1 MARVGALAALGGGA
15 NRRWELAVYV
25 RSEARERTR
34 DISCVNVHLYSSKL
48 YWKIHFCGKG
58 GAPSYFCGLSV
69 YGDLY
74 VERSRRVPWSRGRH
88 CDEYL
93 ADHPEEQVQEH
104 QVLWVR
110 V

>member
-1 MARVGALAALGGGA
+1 MQDL
-15 NRRWELAVYV
+15 RRITV
-25 RSEARERTR
+25 RQKRERLREAAEAAEPT
-34 DISCVNVHLYSSKL
+34 VEVQPEPTVPNVHLYSCKL
-48 YWKIHFCGKG
+48 YWNIHFCGKG

-74 VERSRRVPWSRGRH
+74 AERSRRVPRSRGRH

-104 QVLWVR
+104 QVLRVR